1 MTIYQFTIKRAGFNE
16 SQQVYAES
24 ITNALAQILATTDQA
39 DILKIE
45 KVQIMKNDNDNLLL
59 LDTWQTTIRGTNRQ
73 EYEIYLACA
82 DDGTGKSITD
92 GKPLKTYEEWI
103 NS

>member
-1 MTIYQFTIKRAGFNE
+1 
-16 SQQVYAES
+16 
-24 ITNALAQILATTDQA
+24 
-39 DILKIE
+39 
-45 KVQIMKNDNDNLLL
+45 MKNDNDNLLL
-59 LDTWQTTIRGTNRQ
+59 LDTWQTPIRGTNSQ

>member
-16 SQQVYAES
+16 SKQVYAES

-45 KVQIMKNDNDNLLL
+45 KV
-59 LDTWQTTIRGTNRQ
+59 
-73 EYEIYLACA
+73 
-82 DDGTGKSITD
+82 
-92 GKPLKTYEEWI
+92 
-103 NS
+103 